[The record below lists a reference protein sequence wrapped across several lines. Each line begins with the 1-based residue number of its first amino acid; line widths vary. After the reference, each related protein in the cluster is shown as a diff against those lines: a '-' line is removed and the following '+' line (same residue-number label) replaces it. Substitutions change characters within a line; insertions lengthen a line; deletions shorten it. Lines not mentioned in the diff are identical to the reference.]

1 MKKLAEKLRGLRE
14 RRGGFTLIE
23 TVVSIALIA
32 LICVLMA
39 SVFMTGIG
47 LIGTARGK
55 TSRVMKRGRS
65 NGAGDGIG
73 RDEHLRARGFRFG
86 FVGQF
91 YGRFRYG
98 AGDGLRQLPHIHG
111 RRREHKKLRPRELRR
126 RHE

>member
-1 MKKLAEKLRGLRE
+1 MKKLAEKLRGLRK

-55 TSRVMKRGRS
+55 TSRVM
-65 NGAGDGIG
+65 NAAGATAQATVSGGTNTYAPAVSGSASSGSFTVDFGTAQATASGSYRTSTDGDASIKS
-73 RDEHLRARGFRFG
+73 
-86 FVGQF
+86 FVP
-91 YGRFRYG
+91 
-98 AGDGLRQLPHIHG
+98 AS
-111 RRREHKKLRPRELRR
+111 
-126 RHE
+126 